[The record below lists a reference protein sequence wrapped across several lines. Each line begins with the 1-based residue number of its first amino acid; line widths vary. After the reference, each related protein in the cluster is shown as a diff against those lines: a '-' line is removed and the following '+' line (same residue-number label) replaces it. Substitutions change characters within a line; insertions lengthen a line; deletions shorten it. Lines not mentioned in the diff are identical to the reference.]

1 MEIRNELIMFSSYY
15 NSKQSFTG
23 DWKVQ
28 IDFKINYFMR
38 ASVYANLV
46 YDENY
51 SDKLQFKETLNLGVN
66 FRF

>member
-1 MEIRNELIMFSSYY
+1 
-15 NSKQSFTG
+15 
-23 DWKVQ
+23 
-28 IDFKINYFMR
+28 MR